1 MKELDELTRERIHAG
16 EIGALAKIAAVTGQR
31 KVFDLVSST
40 VLFGDNVFDV
50 MSQRAVC
57 LRE

>member
-1 MKELDELTRERIHAG
+1 MKELGELTREGIHAG
-16 EIGALAKIAAVTGQR
+16 EIGAFAKITAVAGQR
-31 KVFDLVSST
+31 KVVDLVSST

-50 MSQRAVC
+50 MNQRAVC